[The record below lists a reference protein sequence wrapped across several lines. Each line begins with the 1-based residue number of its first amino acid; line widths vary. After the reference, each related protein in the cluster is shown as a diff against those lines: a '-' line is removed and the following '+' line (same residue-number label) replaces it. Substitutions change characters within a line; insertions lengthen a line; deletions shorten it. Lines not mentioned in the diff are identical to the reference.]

1 MTISDSLMFLV
12 ILAGFGL
19 CLAVGVSAIRD
30 SRRQR

>member
-19 CLAVGVSAIRD
+19 CLAIAVSAIRD
-30 SRRQR
+30 ARRQR

>member
-19 CLAVGVSAIRD
+19 CLAIGVSAVRD
-30 SRRQR
+30 TRRQR